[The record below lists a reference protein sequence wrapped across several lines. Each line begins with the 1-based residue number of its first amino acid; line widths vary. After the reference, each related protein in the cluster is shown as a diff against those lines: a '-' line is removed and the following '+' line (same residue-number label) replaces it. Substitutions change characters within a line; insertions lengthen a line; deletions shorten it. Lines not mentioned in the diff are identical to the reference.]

1 MRPTPR
7 RRCRCVIAL
16 RHRARTGCPIHA
28 RSRCAQ
34 DGETPLHLICGNVAA
49 NLEMVK
55 IVYYMDKDAKEA
67 EEKKKVL
74 AAFLKKETKVITF

>member
-1 MRPTPR
+1 M
-7 RRCRCVIAL
+7 
-16 RHRARTGCPIHA
+16 
-28 RSRCAQ
+28 
-34 DGETPLHLICGNVAA
+34 AA

-74 AAFLKKETKVITF
+74 AAFLKCRNKLWQHFMYISYDAKVCDSKDWSFFIFIDCDDVRRSFHTN

>member
-1 MRPTPR
+1 M
-7 RRCRCVIAL
+7 
-16 RHRARTGCPIHA
+16 
-28 RSRCAQ
+28 
-34 DGETPLHLICGNVAA
+34 AA

-67 EEKKKVL
+67 EEKKKVF